1 MRCSPGTGRTRRGQT
16 LPIRVMCVDAGY
28 ATQDVYAWVRQHPQA
43 SWGPAGAAAR
53 QPRTAVAVKGRDQD
67 TALLLSV
74 SRADA
79 GGKRRGL
86 RVWSVGTP
94 VAKGELYRWL
104 KLEWPTDEA
113 LEAGASYPPG
123 ACHFPQYGE
132 EYFKQLTAER
142 LVTRIVK
149 GFPRGSWEKEPGRR
163 NEALDC
169 RVYARA
175 AAAICGIDRWPDA
188 RWRELERY
196 VGREEPAVPAAAEPS
211 ATPHAC
217 SPQLAPRAARG
228 LAQPRQAPLVVG
240 SLSRSVT
247 RWMAANVAVA
257 QDPAG
262 NLKPAKDK
270 STERIDGIVAAIM
283 AIGRAMV
290 AQEEPQPS
298 YSMFFV

>member
-1 MRCSPGTGRTRRGQT
+1 VRRRRLCDPGR
-16 LPIRVMCVDAGY
+16 IRLGTA
-28 ATQDVYAWVRQHPQA
+28 APQA

-53 QPRTAVAVKGRDQD
+53 QQGTAVAVKGRDQD

-74 SRADA
+74 SKADA

-104 KLEWPTDEA
+104 KLEWPTEEA
-113 LEAGASYPPG
+113 LEEGASFPPG

-175 AAAICGIDRWPDA
+175 AAAIYGLDRFED
-188 RWRELERY
+188 RHWRRMEEASASTAERDE
-196 VGREEPAVPAAAEPS
+196 REPASLRIPVARPPA
-211 ATPHAC
+211 
-217 SPQLAPRAARG
+217 
-228 LAQPRQAPLVVG
+228 RQVIHSGYML
-240 SLSRSVT
+240 
-247 RWMAANVAVA
+247 
-257 QDPAG
+257 D
-262 NLKPAKDK
+262 
-270 STERIDGIVAAIM
+270 
-283 AIGRAMV
+283 
-290 AQEEPQPS
+290 
-298 YSMFFV
+298 

>member
-1 MRCSPGTGRTRRGQT
+1 MSSSELHTLQRAFTAAGGKWSTFVIWAKNTFTLGRADYQRQYE
-16 LPIRVMCVDAGY
+16 PILYG
-28 ATQDVYAWVRQHPQA
+28 WVRQHPQA

-74 SRADA
+74 SKADA

-104 KLEWPTDEA
+104 KLEWPTEEA
-113 LEAGASYPPG
+113 QDAGAAFPPG
-123 ACHFPQYGE
+123 ACHFPQYRE
-132 EYFKQLTAER
+132 DYFKQLTTER

-175 AAAICGIDRWPDA
+175 AAAIYGLDRFEE
-188 RWRELERY
+188 RHWRRMDE
-196 VGREEPAVPAAAEPS
+196 A
-211 ATPHAC
+211 
-217 SPQLAPRAARG
+217 LAPTAERDDHNAALPG
-228 LAQPRQAPLVVG
+228 TPVVRPPARRVIHSG
-240 SLSRSVT
+240 Y
-247 RWMAANVAVA
+247 MA
-257 QDPAG
+257 
-262 NLKPAKDK
+262 
-270 STERIDGIVAAIM
+270 R
-283 AIGRAMV
+283 
-290 AQEEPQPS
+290 
-298 YSMFFV
+298 

>member
-1 MRCSPGTGRTRRGQT
+1 VQKDRIEVEVVAWGRGKESWSVDYHVIEGDTARAEVWAKLDGLLAKDWPHASGHT

-28 ATQDVYAWVRQHPQA
+28 ATQDVYAWVRQRPQA

-53 QPRTAVAVKGRDQD
+53 QPRTAVAIKGRDRD

-74 SRADA
+74 SKADA
-79 GGKRRGL
+79 GGRRRGL

-104 KLEWPTDEA
+104 KLEWPTEGA
-113 LEAGASYPPG
+113 LEAGAGYPPG

-132 EYFKQLTAER
+132 EYFRQLTAER

-175 AAAICGIDRWPDA
+175 AAAIYGLDRFEERHWRRMEEALA
-188 RWRELERY
+188 RTVEGDD
-196 VGREEPAVPAAAEPS
+196 VGPAS
-211 ATPHAC
+211 
-217 SPQLAPRAARG
+217 PRAPVVRPPARQVIQSG
-228 LAQPRQAPLVVG
+228 Y
-240 SLSRSVT
+240 
-247 RWMAANVAVA
+247 MA
-257 QDPAG
+257 
-262 NLKPAKDK
+262 
-270 STERIDGIVAAIM
+270 R
-283 AIGRAMV
+283 
-290 AQEEPQPS
+290 
-298 YSMFFV
+298 

>member
-1 MRCSPGTGRTRRGQT
+1 MRV
-16 LPIRVMCVDAGY
+16 ICVDAGY

-53 QPRTAVAVKGRDQD
+53 QPRTAAAVKGRDQD

-113 LEAGASYPPG
+113 LEAGSAFPPG

-132 EYFKQLTAER
+132 EHFKQLTAER

-175 AAAICGIDRWPDA
+175 AAAIFGLDRFDERHWRRMEEALA
-188 RWRELERY
+188 RAVERDDQLTASA
-196 VGREEPAVPAAAEPS
+196 RPS
-211 ATPHAC
+211 ARP
-217 SPQLAPRAARG
+217 PARQVIQSG
-228 LAQPRQAPLVVG
+228 Y
-240 SLSRSVT
+240 
-247 RWMAANVAVA
+247 MA
-257 QDPAG
+257 
-262 NLKPAKDK
+262 
-270 STERIDGIVAAIM
+270 R
-283 AIGRAMV
+283 
-290 AQEEPQPS
+290 
-298 YSMFFV
+298 

>member
-1 MRCSPGTGRTRRGQT
+1 MG
-16 LPIRVMCVDAGY
+16 VDAGY

-104 KLEWPTDEA
+104 KLEWPTEEA
-113 LEAGASYPPG
+113 LDEGASYPSG

-142 LVTRIVK
+142 LVTRIIK

-175 AAAICGIDRWPDA
+175 AGQSTGWTGSRSAIGGGWRK
-188 RWRELERY
+188 RWR
-196 VGREEPAVPAAAEPS
+196 GRSNGTMSEPYTVTVS
-211 ATPHAC
+211 
-217 SPQLAPRAARG
+217 
-228 LAQPRQAPLVVG
+228 
-240 SLSRSVT
+240 SRS
-247 RWMAANVAVA
+247 
-257 QDPAG
+257 
-262 NLKPAKDK
+262 
-270 STERIDGIVAAIM
+270 
-283 AIGRAMV
+283 GRL
-290 AQEEPQPS
+290 PGR
-298 YSMFFV
+298 